1 MEKFKDLQYVRPS
14 AETTEAALKEQLSA
28 FRSAASYEDAKAA
41 FLKRQDIIAEFRTM
55 QVIASIRSN
64 MNTADE
70 FYRAEEDYF
79 NTVTPKLSVV
89 LKTFNEAV
97 AEGRFRAE
105 FEKEYGEQLFR
116 LLDADIRTNS
126 EEIVSEKIEEAK
138 ISSDY
143 MRTAASCRTMF
154 RGEECNFYGLLKHM
168 LSTDR
173 DERKEAM
180 IAWADL
186 YESASADLEDQYA
199 KLCALRRREAEK
211 LGFDNYIEMVYLS
224 RHRFDYT
231 AADIE
236 EFREA
241 VRIYIVPAA
250 VEIHE
255 AQRKRLGVEKLEYYD
270 EQLAFPQ
277 GNSTPD
283 KDTQGMVDAAQKM
296 YRELSPETGEF
307 FDFMVGHE
315 LFDLE
320 TRPNKHLGGYCT
332 SLMKYKAPFIFSNFN
347 GSSADT
353 EVLTHEAGHA
363 FEGYVASRVQELAEY
378 RHSTSEINEIHSM
391 GMEFFTDPWYSLFY
405 PEGEGDRYR
414 YEHLADSLENITYLV
429 SVDEFQHRVFEGE
442 QPDAAGLRKIWKD
455 IENKYMPWRSYDG
468 NEFLESGGFWMQKQ
482 HIFLYP
488 FYYVDYAL
496 AMLCALQF
504 FLRMRRDRKEAWDSY
519 LKLCRLGGSLGYFDL
534 LQAAGLNNPFREET
548 VRDVTAGV
556 KEVLAELEK
565 NI

>member
-97 AEGRFRAE
+97 AESRFRAE

-143 MRTAASCRTMF
+143 MRTAASCKTMF

-211 LGFDNYIEMVYLS
+211 LGFDNYIDMVYLS

-236 EFREA
+236 KFREA
-241 VRIYIVPAA
+241 VRTYIVPAA

-548 VRDVTAGV
+548 VRDVTSGV

>member
-211 LGFDNYIEMVYLS
+211 LGFDNYIDMVYLS

-236 EFREA
+236 KFREA
-241 VRIYIVPAA
+241 VRTYIVPAA
-250 VEIHE
+250 AEIHE

>member
-28 FRSAASYEDAKAA
+28 FHSAASYEDAKAA

-211 LGFDNYIEMVYLS
+211 LGFDNYIDMVYLS

-236 EFREA
+236 KFREA
-241 VRIYIVPAA
+241 VRTYIVPAA
-250 VEIHE
+250 AEIHE

-548 VRDVTAGV
+548 VRDVTSGV